1 MTINKNPAI
10 VGLGS
15 YLPHRILTNADLEK
29 MVDTSNDW
37 IIERTGIEQRRIT
50 EDNVFL
56 SDIATKAALN
66 AISDADMKAEDIE
79 LIILAT
85 ITPDMYTPSSACI
98 VQSNIGA
105 VNAAAFDI
113 NAACSGFAY
122 ALTIASQFIKTGYY
136 SNALIIGADVL
147 SKITDWKDRNTCVL
161 FGDGAGAAVLKA
173 VDAPYG
179 ILETNIGSDGS
190 MGNVLTTPAIKT
202 TDEEVAK
209 RISENPRT
217 IWMDG
222 SEVFKFAVK
231 IMAEATKSV
240 LQKADL
246 SVEDVDVIVPHQ
258 ANIRIVEGAAKRL
271 KFNREK
277 VFTNLNKYG
286 NMSAASIPVALTEA
300 VKTGFIKD
308 DDVVVLVG
316 FGGGLTWGSAVMR
329 WKGNLGG

>member
-1 MTINKNPAI
+1 MMGNKNAGI

-15 YLPHRILTNADLEK
+15 YLPDRVLTNADLEK
-29 MVDTSNDW
+29 MVDTSNEW
-37 IIERTGIEQRRIT
+37 IISRTGIEQRRIAD
-50 EDNVFL
+50 DNIYVT
-56 SDIATKAALN
+56 DIATKAALN
-66 AISDADMKAEDIE
+66 AIEDANMKPEEIE
-79 LIILAT
+79 LIILAS
-85 ITPDMYTPSSACI
+85 ITPDMFTPSSACVI
-98 VQSNIGA
+98 QKNIGA

-136 SNALIIGADVL
+136 SNALVIGADVL

-179 ILETNIGSDGS
+179 LLATSIGADGS
-190 MGNVLTTPAIKT
+190 MGGVLTTPALKVT
-202 TDEEVAK
+202 EEEIEK
-209 RISENPRT
+209 RVSDNART

-231 IMAEATKSV
+231 IMGEATKKV
-240 LQKADL
+240 LNDADL
-246 SVEDVDVIVPHQ
+246 TIDDVNVIVPHQ

-271 KFNREK
+271 KIDTKK
-277 VFTNLNKYG
+277 VFTNLNKFG
-286 NMSAASIPVALTEA
+286 NMSAASIPVALDQA
-300 VKTGFIKD
+300 VKSGFIKNED
-308 DDVVVLVG
+308 IIVLVG

-329 WKGNLGG
+329 WKDKE